1 MNRYYVISKPFG
13 YLSQFTKEV
22 PDHKVLS
29 DLFHFPKDVYPVGR
43 LDRDSEG
50 LLLLTN
56 DKRMNK
62 DLLDPNSKKKKTY
75 WVQVE
80 GLPSNSDLDTLRNG
94 RLSIRINKKDHKC
107 APAKL
112 RLLGDAVEMPDRNPP
127 IRERENIP
135 TYWVQIELTE
145 GKNRQ
150 VRKMFAKIGF
160 PVLRLIRVKIGGIAI
175 DGMQIGDVRELT
187 KIEALQALQ

>member
-1 MNRYYVISKPFG
+1 MYRYYVIHKPYG
-13 YLSQFTKEV
+13 YLSQFTKEM
-22 PDHKVLS
+22 PEHKVLS
-29 DLFHFPKDVYPVGR
+29 DLFEFPKDVYPVGR

-50 LLLLTN
+50 LLFLTN
-56 DKRMNK
+56 DKRLNK
-62 DLLDPNSKKKKTY
+62 ELLDPASKKKKTY

-80 GLPSNSDLDTLRNG
+80 GEPTNKQLDTLRNG
-94 RLSIRINKKDHKC
+94 RLTIRINKKDHSC

-112 RLLGDAVEMPDRNPP
+112 RLLGETVDFPERNPP
-127 IRERENIP
+127 IRQRENKP
-135 TYWVQIELTE
+135 TYWVQIEMTE

-175 DGMQIGDVRELT
+175 DGIGNGDVVELT
-187 KIEALQALQ
+187 RIESRLALQ

>member
-1 MNRYYVISKPFG
+1 MYRYYVIHKPYG
-13 YLSQFTKEV
+13 YLSQFTKEM
-22 PDHKVLS
+22 PEHKVLS
-29 DLFHFPKDVYPVGR
+29 DLFEFPKDVYPVGR

-50 LLLLTN
+50 LLFLTN
-56 DKRMNK
+56 DKRLNK
-62 DLLDPNSKKKKTY
+62 ELLDPASKKKKTY

-80 GLPSNSDLDTLRNG
+80 GEPTNKQLDTLRNG
-94 RLSIRINKKDHKC
+94 RLTIRINKKDHSC

-112 RLLGDAVEMPDRNPP
+112 RLLGETVDFPERNPP
-127 IRERENIP
+127 IRQRENKP
-135 TYWVQIELTE
+135 TYWVQIEMTE

-175 DGMQIGDVRELT
+175 DGIANGDVIELT
-187 KIEALQALQ
+187 RIESRLALQ

>member
-13 YLSQFTKEV
+13 FLSQFTKDV
-22 PDHKVLS
+22 PEHKVLS
-29 DLFHFPKDVYPVGR
+29 DLFKFPKDIYPVGR

-80 GLPSNSDLDTLRNG
+80 GIPSNSDLDTLRNG
-94 RLSIRINKKDHKC
+94 RLTIRINKKDHKC

-112 RLLGDAVEMPDRNPP
+112 RLLGDTVEMPDRNPP
-127 IRERENIP
+127 IRVRENIP

>member
-13 YLSQFTKEV
+13 FLSQFTKEV

-29 DLFHFPKDVYPVGR
+29 DLFKFPKDVYPVGR

-62 DLLDPNSKKKKTY
+62 DLLDPSSKKKKTY

-80 GLPSNSDLDTLRNG
+80 GVPSNSDLDTLRNG
-94 RLSIRINKKDHKC
+94 RLTIRINKKDHKC

-112 RLLGDAVEMPDRNPP
+112 RLLGETVDLPNRNPP
-127 IRERENIP
+127 IRTRENIP
-135 TYWVQIELTE
+135 TFWVQIELTE

-150 VRKMFAKIGF
+150 VRKMFAKIGY
-160 PVLRLIRVKIGGIAI
+160 PVLRLVRVKIGGINI
-175 DGMQIGDVRELT
+175 EGMQIGDVRELT

>member
-29 DLFHFPKDVYPVGR
+29 DIYEFPKDVYPVGR

-56 DKRMNK
+56 DKKMNK
-62 DLLDPNSKKKKTY
+62 DLLDPASKKKKTY

-80 GLPSNSDLDTLRNG
+80 GVPKNSDLDTLRNG
-94 RLSIRINKKDHKC
+94 RLTIRVNKKDHKC

-112 RLLGDAVEMPDRNPP
+112 KLLGETVDMPDRNPP
-127 IRERENIP
+127 IRTRESIP
-135 TYWVQIELTE
+135 TFWVQIELTE

-160 PVLRLIRVKIGGIAI
+160 PVLRLIRVKIGGISI
-175 DGMQIGDVRELT
+175 DTMQIGDVRELT
-187 KIEALQALQ
+187 KIEAIQALQ

>member
-1 MNRYYVISKPFG
+1 MNRYYVISKPYG

-29 DLFHFPKDVYPVGR
+29 DLFQFPKDVYPVGR

-80 GLPSNSDLDTLRNG
+80 GIPSNSDLDTLRNG

-112 RLLGDAVEMPDRNPP
+112 RLLGDTVEMPDRNPP

-150 VRKMFAKIGF
+150 VRKMFAKIGY

>member
-1 MNRYYVISKPFG
+1 MNRFYVISKPYG

-29 DLFHFPKDVYPVGR
+29 DLHKFPKDVYPVGR

-56 DKRMNK
+56 DKKMNK
-62 DLLDPNSKKKKTY
+62 DLLDPTSKKKKTY

-80 GLPSNSDLDTLRNG
+80 GIPSNTDLDTLRNG
-94 RLSIRINKKDHKC
+94 RLTIRINKKDHKC
-107 APAKL
+107 ATARVKI
-112 RLLGDAVEMPDRNPP
+112 LGTSVELPDRDPP
-127 IRERENIP
+127 IRTRVAIP
-135 TYWVQIELTE
+135 TFWIQIELTE

-150 VRKMFAKIGF
+150 VRKMFAKIGY
-160 PVLRLIRVKIGGIAI
+160 PVLRLVRVKIGEISI
-175 DGMQIGDVRELT
+175 EGMQSGDVRELT

>member
-1 MNRYYVISKPFG
+1 MNRYYVISKPYG

-29 DLFHFPKDVYPVGR
+29 DLFQFPKDVYPVGR

-80 GLPSNSDLDTLRNG
+80 GIPSNSDLDTLRNG
-94 RLSIRINKKDHKC
+94 RLSIRVNKKDHKC

-112 RLLGDAVEMPDRNPP
+112 RLLGDTVEMPDRNPP

>member
-1 MNRYYVISKPFG
+1 M
-13 YLSQFTKEV
+13 
-22 PDHKVLS
+22 
-29 DLFHFPKDVYPVGR
+29 
-43 LDRDSEG
+43 
-50 LLLLTN
+50 
-56 DKRMNK
+56 
-62 DLLDPNSKKKKTY
+62 
-75 WVQVE
+75 
-80 GLPSNSDLDTLRNG
+80 
-94 RLSIRINKKDHKC
+94 
-107 APAKL
+107 
-112 RLLGDAVEMPDRNPP
+112 LGDAVEMPDRNPP

>member
-22 PDHKVLS
+22 PDHNVLS
-29 DLFHFPKDVYPVGR
+29 DLFQFPKDVYPVGR

-80 GLPSNSDLDTLRNG
+80 GIPSNADLDTLRNG
-94 RLSIRINKKDHKC
+94 HLSIRINKKDHKC

-127 IRERENIP
+127 IRVRENIP
-135 TYWVQIELTE
+135 TYWIQIELTE

>member
-13 YLSQFTKEV
+13 FLSQFTKEV

-29 DLFHFPKDVYPVGR
+29 DLFKFPKDVYPVGR

-62 DLLDPNSKKKKTY
+62 DLLDPSSKKKKTY

-80 GLPSNSDLDTLRNG
+80 GVPSNSDLDTLRNG
-94 RLSIRINKKDHKC
+94 RLTIRINKKDHKC

-112 RLLGDAVEMPDRNPP
+112 RLLGETVDLPDRNPP
-127 IRERENIP
+127 IRTRENIP
-135 TYWVQIELTE
+135 TFWVQIELTE

-150 VRKMFAKIGF
+150 VRKMFAKIGY
-160 PVLRLIRVKIGGIAI
+160 PVLRLVRVKIGGINI
-175 DGMQIGDVRELT
+175 EGMQIGDVRELT

>member
-1 MNRYYVISKPFG
+1 MNRYYVISKPYG

-29 DLFHFPKDVYPVGR
+29 DLFKFPKDIYPVGR

-80 GLPSNSDLDTLRNG
+80 GIPSNSDLDTLRNG
-94 RLSIRINKKDHKC
+94 RLSIRVNKKDHKC

-112 RLLGDAVEMPDRNPP
+112 RLLGDTVEMPDRNPS

-175 DGMQIGDVRELT
+175 EGMQIGDVRELT

>member
-13 YLSQFTKEV
+13 FLSQFTKEV

-29 DLFHFPKDVYPVGR
+29 DLFKFPKDVYPVGR

-62 DLLDPNSKKKKTY
+62 DLLDPSSKKKKTY

-80 GLPSNSDLDTLRNG
+80 
-94 RLSIRINKKDHKC
+94 
-107 APAKL
+107 
-112 RLLGDAVEMPDRNPP
+112 
-127 IRERENIP
+127 
-135 TYWVQIELTE
+135 
-145 GKNRQ
+145 
-150 VRKMFAKIGF
+150 
-160 PVLRLIRVKIGGIAI
+160 
-175 DGMQIGDVRELT
+175 
-187 KIEALQALQ
+187 

>member
-1 MNRYYVISKPFG
+1 MNRYYVISKPYG

-29 DLFHFPKDVYPVGR
+29 DLFQFPKDVYPVGR

-80 GLPSNSDLDTLRNG
+80 GIPSNSDLDTLRNG
-94 RLSIRINKKDHKC
+94 RLSIRVNKKDHKC

-112 RLLGDAVEMPDRNPP
+112 RLLGDTVEMPDRNPP
-127 IRERENIP
+127 IRVRENIP